1 MSANPEATLSPRDEF
16 RRMGLDR
23 VPLLA
28 SIASDANV
36 AALLRGIEYHACAPG
51 LQMVNQG
58 HYTNRLWIVLQGL
71 ADKYRAE
78 PGAER
83 PQHLGTLQ
91 PGDWFGEGSALSNQP
106 ALFSV
111 EAKTQCTLIS
121 VEGATFKHLRQKE
134 KAFQALVE
142 KRYRA
147 DSLGAHLRLIPL
159 FQALS
164 AEDLKRIQEIAEFV
178 VVGPEQ
184 VIAEQGAA
192 ADAVYLVRSGA
203 VQCHAREKNGERRVL
218 GFYMDNSCF
227 GERSLA
233 EGEPKWVGTF
243 ETMAPTDLVKIP
255 VAALR
260 RLVGPD
266 SASQLLSTA
275 NQIVRQESGVL
286 PGFFDLL
293 KQARTEGASPD
304 ALEIMVSKQSVKGGH
319 ALVIDLARCVRCNAC
334 VESCVAV
341 HADRVPRLSKT
352 GSRISTQKTLASAC
366 YHCEIPECM
375 MACGWGAIRRDVRGT
390 IDFVWDNC
398 VGCTACVSKC
408 PYNVIRMT
416 PPPEAGPDGSV
427 IRDVTPSILASL
439 PLIGHW
445 FRPDSTAG
453 GTCTAATAGSAVN
466 PISGREEKKAGKAVK
481 CDLCAG
487 MPFEACVYNCPCSAI
502 ERVAPEAL
510 FQD

>member
-1 MSANPEATLSPRDEF
+1 MSATPDVANDARAEF
-16 RRMGLDR
+16 RRNGLDR
-23 VPLLA
+23 VPILA
-28 SIASDANV
+28 TIAKDPSIAT
-36 AALLRGIEYHACAPG
+36 LMRGLEFHACAPG
-51 LQMVNQG
+51 LQLVAQG

-71 ADKYRAE
+71 VDKYRTE
-78 PGAER
+78 PGAQR
-83 PQHLGTLQ
+83 PQHLGTLR

-106 ALFSV
+106 TLFSIEAKTTCTLVSV
-111 EAKTQCTLIS
+111 EAS
-121 VEGATFKHLRQKE
+121 AFKALYRGE
-134 KAFQALVE
+134 KAFAQMVDS
-142 KRYRA
+142 RYRE
-147 DSLGAHLRLIPL
+147 DSLAAHLRIVPL
-159 FQALS
+159 FQSLTPATL
-164 AEDLKRIQEIAEFV
+164 EQLKERVELV
-178 VVGPEQ
+178 VLPTDKV
-184 VIAEQGAA
+184 VAKQGDV

-203 VQCHAREKNGERRVL
+203 VQCHTRGAKGERRIL

-233 EGEPKWVGTF
+233 EGEPKWIGTF
-243 ETMAPTDLVKIP
+243 ETMAPTDMVKIP
-255 VAALR
+255 VSVLR
-260 RLVGPD
+260 EIVGMD
-266 SASQLLSTA
+266 SANRLASEA
-275 NQIVRQESGVL
+275 NLIVRQESGAL
-286 PGFFDLL
+286 PGTFDLL
-293 KQARTEGASPD
+293 KQARTEGMSAD

-375 MACGWGAIRRDVRGT
+375 MACSYGAIRRDVRGT
-390 IDFVWDNC
+390 IDFIWDNC
-398 VGCTACVSKC
+398 VGCTSCVSKC

-416 PPPEAGPDGSV
+416 PPPDDGPREV
-427 IRDVTPSILASL
+427 MPSILANL

-445 FRPDSTAG
+445 FRPEAGPTASVSG
-453 GTCTAATAGSAVN
+453 APGSSVN
-466 PISGREEKKAGKAVK
+466 KVTGREEKVAGKAVK

-510 FQD
+510 FQE